1 MIDSKLGSWMD
12 STISL
17 CIYSTSNLLLGM
29 MTIPLK
35 ISHGGPDAIGGRDE
49 PTDCHCGLLAQ
60 IHQVPGLWQSE
71 HPIQCYMR
79 SEIPLKYLR
88 FSWPPQRTEFC
99 RSSCSCIGDLINLVD
114 WWVRADLTET
124 ENRNPSEVAKA
135 HWPLPVGSFILP
147 AGCSAGLPSAVNRC
161 SMKKH
166 DKPWPRSMWRWGIV
180 NGGQWWFNGA
190 CWACLVGARVW
201 SVPRISSQNNHDM
214 NFASCAGDF
223 FRNDYRLQ
231 ALITYRWLCMT
242 QLQDALPEWLL
253 WSQCHRWWKEA
264 EVDGDAPFF
273 LGKGQEM
280 RGHIETVERIFTSK
294 ASLRSGRIF
303 GYFWLQNFCPGG
315 MAAKSC
321 TKPGF
326 LMFWCAWL
334 VGQGHPFFFFFG
346 IDQSRPPGWQ
356 WPRELWRPGASPHD
370 TCSGGKRGSQMWN
383 SIQRCRP
390 WSVWPRPMPSW
401 SFAGWPRK
409 WWFQWHISSTALLP
423 CLHESWRNW
432 FEIIIESLQSDSLF
446 SSRRCRMFSE
456 CDEGWEQTSCI
467 TWKIHHS
474 QATMWMMNRDVRW
487 PIKDC
492 MTWLLTN

>member
-12 STISL
+12 STISF

-201 SVPRISSQNNHDM
+201 SVPRISSQTNHDM

-334 VGQGHPFFFFFG
+334 VGQGHPFFFFRY
-346 IDQSRPPGWQ
+346 RP
-356 WPRELWRPGASPHD
+356 
-370 TCSGGKRGSQMWN
+370 
-383 SIQRCRP
+383 
-390 WSVWPRPMPSW
+390 V
-401 SFAGWPRK
+401 
-409 WWFQWHISSTALLP
+409 STARLAVTTRTLEAWGLP
-423 CLHESWRNW
+423 AWHL
-432 FEIIIESLQSDSLF
+432 
-446 SSRRCRMFSE
+446 
-456 CDEGWEQTSCI
+456 
-467 TWKIHHS
+467 
-474 QATMWMMNRDVRW
+474 
-487 PIKDC
+487 
-492 MTWLLTN
+492 